1 MKVAVFGASG
11 GVGRNLVKQAQ
22 AAGHEVTV
30 LTRDPR
36 KFHKPGQSLR
46 VIGGD
51 VRDARAVAQTVEG
64 QDAVLV
70 ALGAPLRDR
79 SGVRAE
85 GTRVIAEAMQ
95 AAGVR
100 RLVCLSVF
108 GAGDSW
114 ALLPRFYKWFV
125 MPVILGRV
133 LKDHVAQEEIVRSSG
148 LDWSLVRPVN
158 FTEGDLTRT
167 YWHGNELPQRK
178 LSMKISKADVADFML
193 KGLDGALRPGTAEA
207 VSG

>member
-1 MKVAVFGASG
+1 MKVAIFGASG

-36 KFHKPGQSLR
+36 KFHMPDASMK
-46 VIGGD
+46 VIAGD
-51 VRDARAVAQTVEG
+51 VRDPAAVATAVAG

-70 ALGAPLRDR
+70 ALGAPLMDR
-79 SGVRAE
+79 SGIRAD
-85 GTRVIAEAMQ
+85 GTAVIVDAMQ
-95 AAGVR
+95 AASVR
-100 RLVCLSVF
+100 RIVCLSVF

-114 ALLPRFYKWFV
+114 ALLPRFYRWFV
-125 MPVILGRV
+125 MPVVLRRV
-133 LKDHVAQEEIVRSSG
+133 LKDHIAQEAIIRKSN

-158 FTEGDLTRT
+158 FTDGDLTGD
-167 YWHGNELPQRK
+167 YWHGTELPERK
-178 LSMKISKADVADFML
+178 LSMKISKADVADFMI
-193 KGLDGALRPGTAEA
+193 KGLGGALRPGAAEA

>member
-36 KFHKPGQSLR
+36 KFHKRGNRCASSGVMCGCP
-46 VIGGD
+46 
-51 VRDARAVAQTVEG
+51 AVAQTVEG

-85 GTRVIAEAMQ
+85 GTRVIAKAMQ
-95 AAGVR
+95 AAGCATAGLPVR
-100 RLVCLSVF
+100 LRCWRQLGAAAPVLQMVCRASDP
-108 GAGDSW
+108 GA
-114 ALLPRFYKWFV
+114 
-125 MPVILGRV
+125 V